1 MSNRSLIFLSN
12 LVLVS
17 SHIYAGS
24 MGLVEVPDSFKR
36 LYIRGDIG
44 ANFFNSS
51 RVDTGSRDY
60 NYMISPDASISN
72 SVGYTGG
79 LGYQFFPKLRSDVTF
94 SYRPNLNVKVLD
106 DTPVTGTGILKNY
119 TVMANLYL
127 DIDYFNLPI
136 VPYFMAG
143 IGSSWFN
150 CYTNLYWPVFEFN
163 EYGQIKQNFSW
174 QIGAG
179 ASYNVFENFLIDI
192 NYQYIALGT
201 ASYTGHFDRYPT
213 AAFTQSLSG
222 SPTQFN
228 NIYDNQIQIGL
239 RYYIK

>member
-1 MSNRSLIFLSN
+1 MNNRKLILLSN

-17 SHIYAGS
+17 SYIYAGD
-24 MGLVEVPDSFKR
+24 MGLAEVPDSLKR

-51 RVDTGSRDY
+51 QVDTSGSDY
-60 NYMISPDASISN
+60 NYLISPSASISN

-79 LGYQFFPKLRSDVTF
+79 SGYQFFPKLRGDVTF

-106 DTPVTGTGILKNY
+106 NTPEAGTGTLKNY

-150 CYTNLYWPVFEFN
+150 GYNNLYWPVPQIN
-163 EYGQIKQNFSW
+163 EYGQTKQNFAW
-174 QIGAG
+174 QLGAG
-179 ASYNVFENFLIDI
+179 ASYKIFENFLMDI
-192 NYQYIALGT
+192 NYQYLAIGT
-201 ASYTGHFDRYPT
+201 ASYTGHYDRYAP
-213 AAFTQSLSG
+213 AAFTQSLYG
-222 SPTQFN
+222 APTQFN
-228 NIYDNQIQIGL
+228 NVYDNQIQIGL
-239 RYYIK
+239 RYYMS